1 MGNVINNNIKNT
13 KHIFTHA
20 KDQLQDPLRG
30 EIGFCES
37 IGRFLVQAWPFYI
50 YLVLYIIAQFVG
62 WYSFLLYL
70 IGFVFLAIYLSNIF
84 KATSKVSD
92 MKDKIYSYLK
102 GAKGYN
108 SESYIFRIPPRSV
121 ALVIILSVITLGI
134 YWAYIL
140 IKLSMEIN
148 EYVASDEKVR
158 PELEKMLTT

>member
-1 MGNVINNNIKNT
+1 
-13 KHIFTHA
+13 
-20 KDQLQDPLRG
+20 
-30 EIGFCES
+30 
-37 IGRFLVQAWPFYI
+37 
-50 YLVLYIIAQFVG
+50 
-62 WYSFLLYL
+62 
-70 IGFVFLAIYLSNIF
+70 
-84 KATSKVSD
+84 

>member
-1 MGNVINNNIKNT
+1 
-13 KHIFTHA
+13 
-20 KDQLQDPLRG
+20 
-30 EIGFCES
+30 
-37 IGRFLVQAWPFYI
+37 
-50 YLVLYIIAQFVG
+50 
-62 WYSFLLYL
+62 
-70 IGFVFLAIYLSNIF
+70 
-84 KATSKVSD
+84 

-108 SESYIFRIPPRSV
+108 SESYIFRIPQRSV